1 MFNKNK
7 KALAWGLLVAWM
19 ILIFYMSHQPGDVSS
34 EQSKF
39 VVYLFTLI
47 GLDLNS
53 HFGELATLII
63 RKGAHFTEY
72 MILYFLSI
80 NVLKYYVKSK
90 AVYIYSLIIVFGYA
104 CTDEIHQLFIEGR
117 AGKFTDVMID
127 TSGGAFGMV
136 LVYLKNIIKD
146 KSKKKDTT
154 A

>member
-1 MFNKNK
+1 MFTKNK
-7 KALAWGLLVAWM
+7 KNIAWGLLVAWM
-19 ILIFYMSHQPGDVSS
+19 IFIFYMSNQPGDVSS

-39 VVYLFTLI
+39 VVYLFSLI

-53 HFGELATLII
+53 HFGELATFII

-72 MILYFLSI
+72 MILYFLTI

-90 AVYIYSLIIVFGYA
+90 TIYLYSLVIVFGYA
-104 CTDEIHQLFIEGR
+104 CTDEIHQLFVEGR

-127 TSGGAFGMV
+127 TSGGIFGM
-136 LVYLKNIIKD
+136 LIVYIKNIIRVKIN
-146 KSKKKDTT
+146 KKDTT

>member
-1 MFNKNK
+1 MFNKK
-7 KALAWGLLVAWM
+7 KGTAWGALVLWM
-19 ILIFYMSHQPGDVSS
+19 IFIFYMSHQPGDVSS

-39 VVYLFTLI
+39 VVYLFELI

-80 NVLKYYVKSK
+80 NVFKYYEKSK
-90 AVYIYSLIIVFGYA
+90 LVYIYSLIIVFGYA
-104 CTDEIHQLFIEGR
+104 CTDEIHQLFIPGR

-127 TSGGAFGMV
+127 TSGGIFGMF
-136 LVYLKNIIKD
+136 LVYLKNLLKHIR
-146 KSKKKDTT
+146 KDTT
-154 A
+154 K